1 MKPWLCV
8 VGVLFAG
15 SALAQETKP
24 EPPPKLDRA
33 ALEKE
38 FSEKLTGATLVG
50 TFSIVGRDTN
60 KPERYEIASAKKLAG
75 DDWVITARIKYGDK
89 DVNVPIV
96 VKVYWADDTPM
107 ISLTNLTIPGL
118 GTFTSRVMFYG
129 DRYAGTWQHDKVGG
143 HLWGLVEK
151 TANGEKPA
159 DGEKPTADK

>member
-1 MKPWLCV
+1 MKPWLCLIS
-8 VGVLFAG
+8 VLFAG

-24 EPPPKLDRA
+24 EPPPKPDRA
-33 ALEKE
+33 ELEKAFAE
-38 FSEKLTGATLVG
+38 NLSGATLVG
-50 TFSIVGRDTN
+50 TFSIIGRDTN

-89 DVNVPIV
+89 DVNVPMLL
-96 VKVYWADDTPM
+96 KVYWADDTPM

-143 HLWGLVEK
+143 HLWGVVEK
-151 TANGEKPA
+151 KPA
-159 DGEKPTADK
+159 EDKPAAEKTVSDK